1 MDPSWRNIKLI
12 LIWHEEMVE
21 ANSSRLQQVSG
32 KVGDLAQF
40 VASLV

>member
-1 MDPSWRNIKLI
+1 MEPSWRNIKLI

-21 ANSSRLQQVSG
+21 DNSSRIQQVLG
-32 KVGDLAQF
+32 KLGDLNQF